1 MIQRFINSNTKN
13 MIITL
18 YKTVLPYTLHTP
30 FIYNKYAMVATKNYD
45 VVIIGAGHA
54 GCEAALAAARM
65 GLSSCIFTMNL
76 DTIAQMS
83 CNPAIGGLA
92 KGHIV
97 REIDALGGE
106 MAKITDKAGIQFRM
120 LNKSKG
126 PAVWSLRAQADRV
139 LYRLAMRQ
147 VLEDRQNL
155 DIKQATIEEIIAE
168 DGKVQGVRTSL
179 GVYYGAKCVVV
190 TTGTFLKG
198 LMHVG
203 QESFEAGR
211 AGEFPSLGLSDCLAS
226 LGLKL
231 GRLKT
236 GTPPRLDAKTIDFSK
251 TEAQYGDDPPIPFS
265 HSTARIENPQLPC
278 FITYTNK
285 ETHRI
290 ISENI
295 GLSAMYSGKIKGIGP
310 RYCPSIEDKV
320 VRFFERDRHQV
331 FLEPEGLQTKEYYAN
346 GISTSL
352 PFEIQVLLVRTI
364 PGLEQVEIMRPAY
377 AIEYDFVFPTQLTH
391 SLETK
396 AIKGLFLAGQINGT
410 SGYEE
415 AAAQGLMAGI
425 NSALKIRGEKPLILG
440 RHEAY
445 IGVLIDDLVT
455 RGTSEPYR
463 MFTSRAEYRLL
474 LRHDN
479 ADMRLM
485 EKGHGMG
492 LLGEDIYER
501 SVEKRGKIEA
511 EMDRIKK
518 TRIKPEAINA
528 VLKSL
533 GTSDISEDITLE
545 RLLKRPEVTYAI
557 IKQHAPS
564 HLCLG
569 DEDESQVE
577 IQVKYEGYIARQ
589 MEAAEKLTRLEEKII
604 PEHLDYRSLH
614 GISKEIRAKLEEIRP
629 VSLGQAGRIQGM
641 TPAALSLIMVAMEKI
656 RRRS

>member
-1 MIQRFINSNTKN
+1 MIS
-13 MIITL
+13 
-18 YKTVLPYTLHTP
+18 
-30 FIYNKYAMVATKNYD
+30 TKNYD
-45 VVIIGAGHA
+45 VIVIGAGHA

-106 MAKITDKAGIQFRM
+106 MAKITDRAGIQFRM

-126 PAVWSLRAQADRV
+126 PAVWSLRAQADRI

-147 VLEDRQNL
+147 VLEDRQDL
-155 DIKQATIEEIIAE
+155 DIKQATIEEIVVE
-168 DGKVQGVRTSL
+168 DVRVQGVRTSL
-179 GVYYGAKCVVV
+179 GVSYGAKCIIV

-211 AGEFPSLGLSDCLAS
+211 AGEFPSIGLSDCLAGM
-226 LGLKL
+226 GLKL

-265 HSTARIENPQLPC
+265 HSTKEIENPQLPC

-290 ISENI
+290 IKENI

-331 FLEPEGLQTKEYYAN
+331 FLEPEGLQTKEYYAI

-352 PFEIQVLLVRTI
+352 PFEIQVSLVRTI
-364 PGLEQVEIMRPAY
+364 PGLERAEIMRPAY

-425 NSALKIRGEKPLILG
+425 NAALKIRGEKPLFLR

-485 EKGHGMG
+485 EKGHEVG
-492 LLGEDIYER
+492 LLAEEVYE
-501 SVEKRGKIEA
+501 SFVERTGKIRS
-511 EMDRIKK
+511 EMDRIKR
-518 TRIKPEAINA
+518 TRIKPEAINS
-528 VLKSL
+528 VLKSI

-557 IKQHAPS
+557 IKQYAPS
-564 HLCLG
+564 PLELSED
-569 DEDESQVE
+569 DEKQVE

-589 MEAAEKLTRLEEKII
+589 IEVAEKLTRLEEKKI
-604 PEHLDYRSLH
+604 PEHMDYRSLP
-614 GISKEIRAKLEEIRP
+614 GISKEICGKLEEIRP
-629 VSLGQAGRIQGM
+629 ASLGQAGRIQGM
-641 TPAALSLIMVAMEKI
+641 TPAALTLIMVAVEKM
-656 RRRS
+656 RRSADV